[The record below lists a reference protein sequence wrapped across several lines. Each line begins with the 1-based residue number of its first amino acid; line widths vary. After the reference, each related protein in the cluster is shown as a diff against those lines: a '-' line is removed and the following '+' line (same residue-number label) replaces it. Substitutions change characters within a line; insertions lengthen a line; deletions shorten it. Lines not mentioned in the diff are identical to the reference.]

1 MTEIKKNVKS
11 RKGLIFSSIFMIIAG
26 IMAWIF
32 PDTALLA
39 AAIYLGMMFLIG
51 GFGYLADFYLLRSGW
66 LLAMGLLDILVG
78 GVLILNLGI
87 TADSLPM
94 LLAIWILCIAVMQ
107 VAGGIDMKT
116 EGNPAWKWL
125 LLSGFM
131 GIFFG
136 LWILG
141 SPIFGVFTVS
151 TLIGFYLV
159 LYGGLGVAEYLEMKK
174 LKKQSHATIK

>member
-1 MTEIKKNVKS
+1 MTETKKHIKT

-26 IMAWIF
+26 ILAWIF

-78 GVLILNLGI
+78 IILILNLGL
-87 TADSLPM
+87 TADSLPT
-94 LLAIWILCIAVMQ
+94 LLAIWILCVAVMQ
-107 VAGGIDMKT
+107 VAVSIDAKSA
-116 EGNPAWKWL
+116 GDSSWKWL
-125 LLSGFM
+125 LLSGFT
-131 GIFFG
+131 GIIFG
-136 LWILG
+136 LWILA
-141 SPIFGVFTVS
+141 SPIFGFFTVS

-159 LYGGLGVAEYLEMKK
+159 LYGSLGVGEYLEMRK
-174 LKKQSHATIK
+174 LKKAAE

>member
-1 MTEIKKNVKS
+1 MTETKKHIKN

-26 IMAWIF
+26 ILAWIF

-39 AAIYLGMMFLIG
+39 AAIYLGMMFLIS

-66 LLAMGLLDILVG
+66 LLAMGLLDVLVG
-78 GVLILNLGI
+78 GVLILNLGL
-87 TADSLPM
+87 TMDSLPT
-94 LLAIWILCIAVMQ
+94 LLAVWILCVAVMQ
-107 VAGGIDMKT
+107 IAVSVDMKSA
-116 EGNPAWKWL
+116 GNSAWKWL
-125 LLSGFM
+125 LLSGFV

-141 SPIFGVFTVS
+141 SPLLGIFTVS

-159 LYGGLGVAEYLEMKK
+159 LYGGLGVAEYLEMRKH
-174 LKKQSHATIK
+174 LKESSK